1 MNVEE
6 TVFQHILVPLDF
18 SDVAEQP
25 VRLGAGL
32 AKVCGA
38 KLTLL
43 SVVDDSFPNPDI
55 LSLQLPWADYYR
67 HLREQARASL
77 EEVRDTLPK
86 ELPVDIAVVRGKPAQ
101 AIAQFAKESGCD
113 LIVMATHGTSG
124 LQQALLG
131 SVTRRVMYLASCP
144 VLVVRFPGPTHS

>member
-1 MNVEE
+1 LEAA
-6 TVFQHILVPLDF
+6 VFRHILVPLDF
-18 SDVAEQP
+18 SDIAEPP
-25 VRLGAGL
+25 VKLGAEL
-32 AKVCGA
+32 ARTCRA

-67 HLREQARASL
+67 HLREQARTSL

-86 ELPVDIAVVRGKPAQ
+86 ELPVEIAVVRGKPAQ
-101 AIAQFAKESGCD
+101 AIAQFAAEAGCD

-124 LQQALLG
+124 LQQAILG
-131 SVTRRVMYLASCP
+131 SVTRRVMYLAPCP